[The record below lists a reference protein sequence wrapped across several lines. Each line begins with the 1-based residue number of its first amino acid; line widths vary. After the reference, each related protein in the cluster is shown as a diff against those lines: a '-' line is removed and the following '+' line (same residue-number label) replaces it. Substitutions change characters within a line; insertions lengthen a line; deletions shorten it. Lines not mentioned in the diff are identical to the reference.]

1 MAMAAA
7 SSDEEEE
14 EEEEDEALLACLVSP
29 CELHCSSSHCGQR
42 NFARAFR
49 FSKLQI
55 GVLFE
60 GSKKKSLF
68 FRWCAFF
75 RAEDTGFATGC
86 YQRLGRSVASRPV
99 PDMEGWLATELTRK
113 VVALVPSPLS
123 LFLFFL
129 AGSFRFLFLF
139 SSTFCVLH
147 SLLEGD
153 FMDFVVHSQHFHSH
167 FPFAPASSRVGW
179 AALLLLLLL
188 LDLCLRET
196 LITSE
201 TCKSA
206 RNVQFF
212 RRVLP
217 FSMLEG
223 TELLGA
229 SFGLWEQ
236 RKPAPVCLPR
246 APFRAQSKRTSFSS
260 AHVRNLSLNSLSLL
274 RQFQSASGNFELS
287 QVRDF
292 DSASSSVCNKPPE
305 FDAFSSSNC
314 KQAI

>member
-1 MAMAAA
+1 MCFLPCRGYGIRNW
-7 SSDEEEE
+7 
-14 EEEEDEALLACLVSP
+14 LLA
-29 CELHCSSSHCGQR
+29 
-42 NFARAFR
+42 
-49 FSKLQI
+49 K
-55 GVLFE
+55 
-60 GSKKKSLF
+60 
-68 FRWCAFF
+68 
-75 RAEDTGFATGC
+75 
-86 YQRLGRSVASRPV
+86 LGRSVACRPV
-99 PDMEGWLATELTRK
+99 PDMEGWWATELTRK
-113 VVALVPSPLS
+113 VVALVPSPLN

-167 FPFAPASSRVGW
+167 FPVAPASSRVGW
-179 AALLLLLLL
+179 AALLLLMLG
-188 LDLCLRET
+188 LCLYET
-196 LITSE
+196 LIRSE
-201 TCKSA
+201 ICKSA
-206 RNVQFF
+206 RNLQFV

-229 SFGLWEQ
+229 SFSLWEQ

-260 AHVRNLSLNSLSLL
+260 AHVRKLSLNSLPLL

-292 DSASSSVCNKPPE
+292 DSASSSVCNKRPE
-305 FDAFSSSNC
+305 CDAFSSSNC
-314 KQAI
+314 KQAIFFLLLPFCEESQNRMRRNQRCTKQRTRRIPFTAAKKVGIRKCSWISEGCCYR